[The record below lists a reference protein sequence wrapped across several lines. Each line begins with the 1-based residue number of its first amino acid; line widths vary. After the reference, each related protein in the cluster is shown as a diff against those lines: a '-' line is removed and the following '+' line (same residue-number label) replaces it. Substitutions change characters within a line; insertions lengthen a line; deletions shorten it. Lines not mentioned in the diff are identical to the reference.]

1 MAALANFPLRVS
13 RPAVLIDGQ
22 RNATLTSAMLELSVA
37 ESADGLARCELLLGN
52 WGGPSG
58 LGFQYFGRDVID
70 FGKRLSIALGD
81 DTLFDGRVT
90 AITGIFP
97 DGGPPQVRIS
107 AEDRLQDLR
116 MTRRTRSFA
125 NASLSDVLQQVAR
138 DHGLSADVSVQGATY
153 TLLAQ
158 VNQSDLA
165 FARDL
170 ARREDAQVWVE
181 GSTLKAAQ
189 RTQRNGGGVTLA
201 WAGTLREFH
210 VGADLAHQRTAL
222 VATGWDV
229 SGKQAASN
237 RADAS
242 AVSSELKGGVGGA
255 DTLRSAFGER
265 VDTLAHGLPASAA
278 EARVLAEASF
288 RHLARRFVV
297 GRGVAE
303 TQAALRVGATLTLSG
318 LGPLFNGDYT
328 ATDVCIRFD
337 NKQGL
342 RTEFGCDRPFIGR
355 P

>member
-1 MAALANFPLRVS
+1 MAALATFPLRVS
-13 RPAVLIDGQ
+13 RPAVLVDGQ
-22 RNATLTSAMLELSVA
+22 RNATLTSAMLELSVS

-52 WGGPSG
+52 WGGSAG
-58 LGFQYFGRDVID
+58 IGFQYFGRDVID
-70 FGKRLSIALGD
+70 FGKSLAIALGD
-81 DTLFDGRVT
+81 DKLFDGRVT
-90 AITGIFP
+90 AIVGIFP
-97 DGGPPQVRIS
+97 DGGSPQVRIS

-138 DHGLSADVSVQGATY
+138 DHGLTADVSTQGATY
-153 TLLAQ
+153 ALLAQ

-189 RTQRNGGGVTLA
+189 RTQRNGGGVSLA
-201 WAGTLREFH
+201 WAGSLREFH

-229 SGKQAASN
+229 AGKQAATN

-242 AVSSELKGGVGGA
+242 AISAELKGGVGGA
-255 DTLRSAFGER
+255 DTLQSAFGER

-328 ATDVCIRFD
+328 ATDVCVRFD
-337 NKQGL
+337 NRQGL